1 MCEVRGL
8 PPLASSLICA
18 VQREPSPTNL
28 LPKRVPEEPS
38 AVVRD
43 CYERVLAAEVY
54 DVAEVTDL
62 TYAPLLSERLGNEVY
77 LKREDQQPG
86 FSFKC
91 RGAYN
96 RILKLH
102 RAGSRA
108 GVLAASAGNHA
119 QGVALAARRLGLR
132 AVIVMPETTPTI
144 KVRAVSALGAEVVLW
159 GDDFDAA
166 LGHAR
171 ELGQREGLTF
181 IHPFDDP
188 DTIAG
193 QGTVGAEICDQHPGP
208 VHAMFSCVG
217 GGGLAAGVAAFA
229 KTVRPEVRQ
238 IGVEAADAACM
249 AAALTAG
256 GPVDLEH
263 VGLFADGAAVRR
275 AGDLTYRI
283 CAEVLDEVMTVS
295 VEEIAA
301 AIKDV
306 FVDTRTLIEP
316 AGALGL
322 AGLKAYVAREKVR
335 GETLIAVVSG
345 ANINFDRL
353 RHVVEL
359 TEVGVYHECLFAVT
373 IPERP
378 RSFLTFCEVLGKR
391 AITEFN
397 YRRAVGEHAEVFVG
411 VKVREGPGET
421 AVLFAQLEASGYA
434 PIDLTQDET
443 ARLHIR
449 HTIGGRLPE
458 GGVGEGRERL
468 FRFQFPERPGA
479 LRQFLRAM
487 DPDWD
492 ITLFHYR
499 NHGAAFG
506 RVLVGMTLPAAT
518 TDVDLAAFAER
529 LGYPFSEETGSEV
542 YARFLK

>member
-1 MCEVRGL
+1 M
-8 PPLASSLICA
+8 
-18 VQREPSPTNL
+18 QREQPTEVDPGEPTPS
-28 LPKRVPEEPS
+28 S
-38 AVVRD
+38 
-43 CYERVLAAEVY
+43 AAEVVEACY
-54 DVAEVTDL
+54 RRVLEAEVYEVARRTEL
-62 TYAPLLSERLGNEVY
+62 TYAPLLSERLGNAIF

-96 RILKLH
+96 RIVKLH
-102 RAGSRA
+102 RAGGRG

-119 QGVALAARRLGLR
+119 QGVSLAAQKLGLR

-144 KVRAVSALGAEVVLW
+144 KVKAVAALGAEVVLH

-166 LGHAR
+166 LEHAR
-171 ELGQREGLTF
+171 TLERAEGLTF

-193 QGTVGAEICDQHPGP
+193 QGTVAVELLDQFSGP
-208 VHAMFSCVG
+208 IHALFSCVG
-217 GGGLAAGVAAFA
+217 GGGLAAGVGAYA

-238 IGVEAADAACM
+238 IGVEAVDAACM
-249 AAALTAG
+249 AAALRAG
-256 GPVDLEH
+256 GPVDLEE

-275 AGDLTYRI
+275 AGELTYRI
-283 CAEVLDEVMTVS
+283 CAEVLDEVITVS

-306 FVDTRTLIEP
+306 FIDTRTLIEP

-322 AGLKAYVAREKVR
+322 AGLKAYVAREGIR
-335 GETLIAVVSG
+335 GETLVAVVSG

-359 TEVGVYHECLFAVT
+359 TEVGIHHECLFAVT

-378 RSFLTFCEVLGKR
+378 GSFLAFCEALGKR

-397 YRRAVGEHAEVFVG
+397 YRRSVGDQAQVFVG
-411 VKVREGPGET
+411 VKLREGPGES
-421 AVLFAQLEASGYA
+421 AELLRELEAQGYA
-434 PIDLTQDET
+434 VIELTQDET

-449 HTIGGRLPE
+449 HTIGGRLPR
-458 GGVGEGRERL
+458 GGVGEARERL

-479 LRQFLRAM
+479 LRQFLRTMPAG
-487 DPDWD
+487 WD

-506 RVLVGMTLPAAT
+506 RVLVGMTLPAT
-518 TDVDLAAFAER
+518 TTPADLAAFAER
-529 LGYPFSEETGSEV
+529 LGYPFSEETDSEV
-542 YARFLK
+542 YARFLR